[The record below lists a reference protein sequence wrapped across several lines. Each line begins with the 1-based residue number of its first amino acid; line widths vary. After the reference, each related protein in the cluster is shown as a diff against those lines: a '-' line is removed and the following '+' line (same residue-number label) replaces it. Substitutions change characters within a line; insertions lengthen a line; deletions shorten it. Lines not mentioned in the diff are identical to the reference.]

1 MNSTIYDRLNAG
13 KERNMKKFLC
23 LFLVLSLVCIHPAGQ
38 AATYTR
44 VEDTAV
50 ALMDITFSCG
60 CTRMGA
66 GTMIA
71 VNGLI
76 TAGHNLLCSKHNQKL
91 KTCTFYFGFAKQN
104 DWYYEY
110 NGSFTYRYYCDF
122 SSGYSSKDDIGY
134 IVFPSNIGNK
144 TGWYASTI
152 QDDYGLSWEYTNA
165 SGYKNGRKTSDWNQI
180 TVVNSKQ
187 VKWSQSSS
195 FQGSC
200 EGGPL
205 YWFYEGLT
213 YPQLIGVYTSFSGST
228 GYGRRLTNQVFND
241 MKKDGVTFN

>member
-1 MNSTIYDRLNAG
+1 MNSTIYDRPNAG

-91 KTCTFYFGFAKQN
+91 KTCTFYFINIHTWHLFCV
-104 DWYYEY
+104 
-110 NGSFTYRYYCDF
+110 SFWNLRE
-122 SSGYSSKDDIGY
+122 
-134 IVFPSNIGNK
+134 IGNK
-144 TGWYASTI
+144 DNLRI
-152 QDDYGLSWEYTNA
+152 V
-165 SGYKNGRKTSDWNQI
+165 I
-180 TVVNSKQ
+180 
-187 VKWSQSSS
+187 
-195 FQGSC
+195 
-200 EGGPL
+200 
-205 YWFYEGLT
+205 
-213 YPQLIGVYTSFSGST
+213 
-228 GYGRRLTNQVFND
+228 
-241 MKKDGVTFN
+241 

>member
-1 MNSTIYDRLNAG
+1 
-13 KERNMKKFLC
+13 MKKFLC
-23 LFLVLSLVCIHPAGQ
+23 LFLVLSLLCIHPAGQ

-60 CTRMGA
+60 CTRTGA

-104 DWYYEY
+104 DWHYKY